1 MAASSR
7 NILVNIQMEVGE
19 LDLQFVERVVA
30 SYFSLVDRGAK
41 DGAGRLSVKNAGSWG
56 LEAVTSAWYSIVGM
70 GSRYC
75 MLYSVPDLCI
85 WWSTYFDQ
93 RKEIK
98 SNAIVF
104 FQASLG

>member
-41 DGAGRLSVKNAGSWG
+41 DGAG
-56 LEAVTSAWYSIVGM
+56 
-70 GSRYC
+70 
-75 MLYSVPDLCI
+75 
-85 WWSTYFDQ
+85 
-93 RKEIK
+93 
-98 SNAIVF
+98 
-104 FQASLG
+104 

>member
-1 MAASSR
+1 M
-7 NILVNIQMEVGE
+7 
-19 LDLQFVERVVA
+19 
-30 SYFSLVDRGAK
+30 
-41 DGAGRLSVKNAGSWG
+41 
-56 LEAVTSAWYSIVGM
+56 TSAWYSIVGM

-104 FQASLG
+104 FKLAWANSRLWPPVSETKIDVTIPNTSQAKILLHLPFLGFFLRLFLFSLPISC